1 MYYKGE
7 HMNFKPLQDK
17 ILVKRTE
24 TEKVTQGG
32 ILVPDTAVEK
42 PNQGVVLSVGPGK
55 YLANG
60 TFQPTTLK
68 VDDKILFTKG
78 AGALVTLDN
87 EEYVVLKEDDV
98 YAVIG
103 TVS

>member
-1 MYYKGE
+1 
-7 HMNFKPLQDK
+7 MNFKPLQDK
-17 ILVKRTE
+17 ILVKRIE
-24 TEKVTQGG
+24 NDNISQGG
-32 ILVPDTAVEK
+32 IVIPDAAVEK
-42 PNQGVVLSVGPGK
+42 PNQGVVLAAGPGK

-78 AGALVTLDN
+78 AGALVKLDD

-103 TVS
+103 IAS